1 MEHGQEIDGGRDMSE
16 ERHVP
21 IEEWGKDHWSLL
33 GYIECR
39 CVDHQGVP
47 DHSHMRT
54 NAGRHPG
61 LVGAEC
67 RGLPPWEPSY
77 GTRLKGFWKDD
88 KTTDLSRQIPDHDI
102 FSLPFGFHSV

>member
-1 MEHGQEIDGGRDMSE
+1 MSE